1 MNVTW
6 SARAASLPRAGRPPV
21 DLARRSDQASEEK
34 PSMAREHP
42 ATPLDHDISPYLQRP
57 LRTLKKAREDRKRR
71 QREAVDAGAK
81 G

>member
-1 MNVTW
+1 M
-6 SARAASLPRAGRPPV
+6 ARA
-21 DLARRSDQASEEK
+21 
-34 PSMAREHP
+34 HP